1 MKMLKSLLLVV
12 CFIFTSQ
19 VFAGAALTKTPV
31 NEDGDVFWTIDL
43 SGNDLYDF
51 VKIEVNFLPTFD
63 PTTFIQNAIIR
74 GYDHDSGSLLTCS
87 IQEYISRTNTNY
99 GINYQASDALTKRT
113 KGSAKFSD
121 GLKVTVDGSNCT
133 EIENGEEGDA
143 PSVHAGVFTGIRTL
157 TFPDPYP
164 SQSIATYT
172 HEAHF
177 SKEPG
182 TSKGSLSLSDDG
194 YTRILTLT
202 YETGASFTCLV
213 SVGSPMD
220 DFVLASKPHVV
231 LKGGKYSVRK
241 NTSGYTA
248 GRCISISQ
256 VLDSRNLP

>member
-1 MKMLKSLLLVV
+1 MKILKSLFLAVSL
-12 CFIFTSQ
+12 IFTSQ
-19 VFAGAALTKTPV
+19 VLAGAALTKSPV

-43 SGNDLYDF
+43 NGNDLYDF
-51 VKIEVNFLPTFD
+51 VKVELNFLPTFD
-63 PTTFIQNAIIR
+63 PTTFIHNARIS
-74 GYDHDSGSLLTCS
+74 GYDHDSGTVLNCS
-87 IQEYISRTNTNY
+87 IQEFISRTNTNY
-99 GINYQASDALTKRT
+99 GINYQASEALTERT
-113 KGSAKFSD
+113 EGNAKFSD
-121 GLKVTVDGSNCT
+121 GLKITFDGSDCK

-157 TFPDPYP
+157 TFPNPYP
-164 SQSIATYT
+164 SQSIAAYT

-182 TSKGSLSLSDDG
+182 TSKGSLSLSDNG
-194 YTRILTLT
+194 LTRILTLT

-248 GRCISISQ
+248 GRCVSISQ